1 MPKFMTY
8 QRPAPVAK
16 QNWNHAPDRKATL
29 PRKAPEEQKSATP
42 AIVVPA
48 LEQLLRRN

>member
-8 QRPAPVAK
+8 QRPAAVTR
-16 QNWNHAPDRKATL
+16 QNWNHAPDRKIDKPL
-29 PRKAPEEQKSATP
+29 KAPEPRKPQASTMTLPE
-42 AIVVPA
+42 